1 MPPVSKKKAGPHA
14 PTVQPVA
21 EPVVAPAPEVPAEF
35 SSVSSIS
42 NMIEKLGLPT
52 ALLLVVGYFAWTGV
66 FMPVVTTVQTAIED
80 VAQTNEDLKNVQ
92 EENNK
97 ADLGRVKLITQAME
111 ANKKLLEEIIENT
124 QALMEAKDARSR

>member
-97 ADLGRVKLITQAME
+97 ADLG
-111 ANKKLLEEIIENT
+111 
-124 QALMEAKDARSR
+124 